1 MSEVEVIYSL
11 PSAYS
16 GFVNITRP
24 AEYFTACYTVCSVPK
39 RPNKVETV
47 VHARLPFNSF
57 QFGLY
62 RVVAPLS
69 SLRSITLASLFTSL
83 SIFGWSDLLQI
94 LRTQAAFLF
103 AVLCIISTVLKTSRF
118 FFFYPACY
126 FLKNKKEL
134 LREK

>member
-69 SLRSITLASLFTSL
+69 FLRSISLASLFTTLHMQCSVKRAVAL
-83 SIFGWSDLLQI
+83 FVLF
-94 LRTQAAFLF
+94 RTFQVFSVRASGCRKRGLKAG
-103 AVLCIISTVLKTSRF
+103 VRTVTLM
-118 FFFYPACY
+118 A
-126 FLKNKKEL
+126 
-134 LREK
+134 